1 MHPPHVDCEV
11 RLRIRAGPDPD
22 THDTSTPQGRFMTI
36 IQPGSQSPS
45 FELDSHKGDRFSSAA
60 CAGKQNMLLVFYPLD
75 FTPT

>member
-1 MHPPHVDCEV
+1 
-11 RLRIRAGPDPD
+11 
-22 THDTSTPQGRFMTI
+22 MTI